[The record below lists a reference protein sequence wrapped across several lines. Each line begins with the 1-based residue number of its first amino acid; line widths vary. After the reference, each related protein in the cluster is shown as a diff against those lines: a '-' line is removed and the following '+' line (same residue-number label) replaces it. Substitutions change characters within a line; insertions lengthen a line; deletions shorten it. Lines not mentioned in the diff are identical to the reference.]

1 MARRLTDLPLNP
13 DWQDIALRLLLTL
26 VASGLIGFNRQARGH
41 AAGLRT
47 TILIGLAAAVAM
59 VLANLLV
66 STAGKTAESFAT
78 MDPMRLPLGV
88 LTGVGFIGGGAI
100 FRRGDLV
107 TGVTTA
113 ATLWM
118 VTVIGLCLGGGQ
130 FWLGV
135 AATGLTL
142 ITLLVF
148 RTIDHLIPHENRG
161 MLVIEAGAGDVAA
174 LNDLIRPLGYHASFK
189 RQRADGARQRIWIEV
204 GWVQRDAG
212 PPPDDLLQRVGE
224 KFTVVS
230 FDMEGAR

>member
-1 MARRLTDLPLNP
+1 MTLDLI
-13 DWQDIALRLLLTL
+13 WQDIAFRLLLTL
-26 VASGLIGFNRQARGH
+26 IASGLIGFNRQARGH

-66 STAGKTAESFAT
+66 STAGKTAASFAT

-118 VTVIGLCLGGGQ
+118 VTIIGLCLGGGQ
-130 FWLGV
+130 LGLGT

-142 ITLLVF
+142 ATLLVL
-148 RTIDHLIPHENRG
+148 RAVDHRIPQENRG
-161 MLVIEAGAGDVAA
+161 MLVIEANIGDVAA
-174 LNDLIRPLGYHASFK
+174 LNDLIRPLGYHASFR
-189 RQRADGARQRIWIEV
+189 RQRADSARERIWVEV
-204 GWVQRDAG
+204 GWLRSDAG
-212 PPPDDLLQRVGE
+212 PPPADLLARVEE
-224 KFTVVS
+224 KFPVVS
-230 FDMEGAR
+230 FEMEGAR

>member
-1 MARRLTDLPLNP
+1 MPLNP
-13 DWQDIALRLLLTL
+13 VWQDIALRLLLTL
-26 VASGLIGFNRQARGH
+26 VASGLVGFNRQERGH

-59 VLANLLV
+59 VLGNLLL
-66 STAGKTAESFAT
+66 STTGKTADAFAT

-118 VTVIGLCLGGGQ
+118 VTVIGLCFGGGQ
-130 FWLGV
+130 WGLGV

-142 ITLLVF
+142 ITLLVL
-148 RTIDHLIPHENRG
+148 RTLDHLIPHENRG
-161 MLVIEAGAGDVAA
+161 LMVIEAGTGELAA
-174 LNDLIRPLGYHASFK
+174 LNDLIRPLGYRATFK
-189 RQRADGARQRIWIEV
+189 RQRADVGRERIWVEV
-204 GWVQRDAG
+204 AWIRSDYGA
-212 PPPDDLLQRVGE
+212 PPADLIQRVRE
-224 KFTVVS
+224 RYPVLS
-230 FDMEGAR
+230 FEMEGAR